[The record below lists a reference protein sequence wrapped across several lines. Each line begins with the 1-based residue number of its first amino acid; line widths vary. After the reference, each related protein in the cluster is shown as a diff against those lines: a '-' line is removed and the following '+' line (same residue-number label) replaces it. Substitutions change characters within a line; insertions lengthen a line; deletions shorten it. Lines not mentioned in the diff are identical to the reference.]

1 MITLPILV
9 DLQIDE
15 TQTEFE
21 FSVENDNEIEFTND
35 YVINVSLYPD
45 YSGAVEVTP
54 SLNTTVL
61 ATAGTVVQQDIV
73 INPIPNNYGLITYN
87 GSYITIS

>member
-15 TQTEFE
+15 SQTEFE

-35 YVINVSLYPD
+35 YVINVSVVPIYDGD
-45 YSGAVEVTP
+45 YEITPGEEAVILQTNGKELTG
-54 SLNTTVL
+54 NITV
-61 ATAGTVVQQDIV
+61 
-73 INPIPNNYGLITYN
+73 NPIPSNWGKIGWN
-87 GSYITIS
+87 GSYLTVT